1 MNLNPNLTP
10 HTKFN
15 SKWLI
20 DLDAKAKAIGLL
32 KENLKNLYKLGSANI
47 DKKHMEWKKKT

>member
-10 HTKFN
+10 HTKIN

-20 DLDAKAKAIGLL
+20 DLNAKAKATGRL
-32 KENLKNLYKLGSANI
+32 KENLENLYKLGSANI
-47 DKKHMEWKKKT
+47 DKKHMEWKKKN